1 MSREESTDGLR
12 RYVLEGSAAGETI
25 SERALGIC
33 LWYRTWLMVFV
44 LFAGVAALNVIEGSI
59 WAFIVGGM
67 TWSCADWVY
76 RR

>member
-1 MSREESTDGLR
+1 
-12 RYVLEGSAAGETI
+12 
-25 SERALGIC
+25 
-33 LWYRTWLMVFV
+33 MVFV